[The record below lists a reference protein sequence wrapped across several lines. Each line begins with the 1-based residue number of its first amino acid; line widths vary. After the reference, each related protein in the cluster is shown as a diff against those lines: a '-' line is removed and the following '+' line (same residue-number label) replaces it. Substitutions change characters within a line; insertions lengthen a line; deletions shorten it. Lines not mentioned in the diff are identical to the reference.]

1 MAWLIEILKIYL
13 EEWLMIKYY
22 VIKYLILLKI
32 QNMIDGN
39 VIFSDKKAS
48 GGAAESEIIS
58 NQELV
63 EELNKPIIRK
73 FKKRKA
79 RSFFKENI
87 CCIDVGDMQ
96 FIIKFNRGFSFY
108 YVLLKLTVNMHVYS
122 FK

>member
-1 MAWLIEILKIYL
+1 MAWILEILKIYL
-13 EEWLMIKYY
+13 EEWQMIKYY

-32 QNMIDGN
+32 QNMMDGN

-48 GGAAESEIIS
+48 GGAAENEIIS

-87 CCIDVGDMQ
+87 SCIDVGDMQ
-96 FIIKFNRGFSFY
+96 FTIKFNRGFSFY
-108 YVLLKLTVNMHVYS
+108 YMLLKLIVKMHVYF